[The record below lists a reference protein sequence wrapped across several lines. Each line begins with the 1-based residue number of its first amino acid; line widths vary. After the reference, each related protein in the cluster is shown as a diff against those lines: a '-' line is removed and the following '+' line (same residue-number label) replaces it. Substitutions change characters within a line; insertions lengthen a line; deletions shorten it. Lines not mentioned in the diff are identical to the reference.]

1 MANTSEIES
10 APTPS
15 IKSLKSRFEQLAHEN
30 MAPSSQPAKPSAAP
44 HSPTLLT
51 PDLPVH
57 RSRASVG
64 GDERPAHLSARPL
77 RQSTSS
83 SDIKVA
89 AKRAPPPPPP
99 SRGRKSMPSPAVSP
113 LLRPVPVPGNPRSP
127 RASPEHR
134 PRSNE
139 QLGDNSGDDMPVL
152 GNVASLR
159 SRLS

>member
-15 IKSLKSRFEQLAHEN
+15 IKSLKSRFEQLAQEN
-30 MAPSSQPAKPSAAP
+30 VAPSSQPVKSSAAP
-44 HSPTLLT
+44 CSPTFLT
-51 PDLPVH
+51 PDLPAH

-64 GDERPAHLSARPL
+64 GGERPANLSARSL

-83 SDIKVA
+83 SDIKVT

-99 SRGRKSMPSPAVSP
+99 SRGRKSISSPAVSP

-134 PRSNE
+134 PRSSE
-139 QLGDNSGDDMPVL
+139 QLGDNSSDDVLVL